1 MSDRAAKF
9 GSIYFGIFGVAVLIF
24 GIAGFV
30 VMGIYGME
38 GVTWGPLDISGMFL
52 PWRAIIL
59 VSAGAMYLS
68 SVSNFGNV
76 RQLAKSLAASI
87 MIWIVAGMAIWAM
100 IAGSIP
106 GGEEGGWFIPP
117 REELAELWTTVPPAV
132 FLLPFS
138 LAIIYPI
145 RSRRRLLRFARN
157 DKGRGRRRRAVG

>member
-1 MSDRAAKF
+1 MNNKAAKF
-9 GSIYFGIFGVAVLIF
+9 GSIYFGVFSIVVIAFGALEFIVL
-24 GIAGFV
+24 GAH
-30 VMGIYGME
+30 GME
-38 GVTWGPLDISGMFL
+38 GVAWGPLDISGMFL

-59 VSAGAMYLS
+59 VSAGAIYLS
-68 SVSNFGNV
+68 SVSSFGDT
-76 RQLAKSLAASI
+76 RQLAKSVAASI

-117 REELAELWTTVPPAV
+117 REELVGLWTAIPPAV

-145 RSRRRLLRFARN
+145 RSRKEAT
-157 DKGRGRRRRAVG
+157 A

>member
-1 MSDRAAKF
+1 MNDRAAKF
-9 GSIYFGIFGVAVLIF
+9 GSIYFGIFGAIVLLF
-24 GIAGFV
+24 GLAGFV
-30 VMGIYGME
+30 VMGAYGTE

-59 VSAGAMYLS
+59 VAAGAMYLS
-68 SVSNFGNV
+68 SIGNFGNV
-76 RQLAKSLAASI
+76 RQLAKSVAASI

-106 GGEEGGWFIPP
+106 GGEEGPWFNPP
-117 REELAELWTTVPPAV
+117 VDFIASYAPPYMPAI

-145 RSRRRLLRFARN
+145 RSRRKAT
-157 DKGRGRRRRAVG
+157 A

>member
-1 MSDRAAKF
+1 MNNKAAKF
-9 GSIYFGIFGVAVLIF
+9 CSIYFGIFGAIVLIF

-30 VMGIYGME
+30 VMGAYGTK
-38 GVTWGPLDISGMFL
+38 GVTWGPLEMSGMFL

-59 VSAGAMYLS
+59 ISAGAIYLS
-68 SVSNFGNV
+68 SVSNFGDV

-100 IAGSIP
+100 VAGSIP

-117 REELAELWTTVPPAV
+117 GEELVGLWTAIPPAV

-145 RSRRRLLRFARN
+145 RSRRKA
-157 DKGRGRRRRAVG
+157 AT

>member
-1 MSDRAAKF
+1 MNDRAAKF
-9 GSIYFGIFGVAVLIF
+9 GSVYFGIFGAIVLIF

-30 VMGIYGME
+30 VMGAHGTE
-38 GVTWGPLDISGMFL
+38 GVTWGPLEMSGMFL
-52 PWRAIIL
+52 VWEAIIL

-68 SVSNFGNV
+68 SMGNFGNV
-76 RQLAKSLAASI
+76 RQLAKSVAASI

-106 GGEEGGWFIPP
+106 GGEEGSWFNSPADFIATYAPP
-117 REELAELWTTVPPAV
+117 YMPAI

-145 RSRRRLLRFARN
+145 RN
-157 DKGRGRRRRAVG
+157 RRRARA